1 MITRETLHHI
11 KKILKED
18 RYDASA
24 EARQVLHTL
33 VESNLEVLTLLDGGM
48 DAKERE
54 RQISLALED
63 LRDALDLVRL
73 CHDRQRNPLRPDVVL
88 PSVMADQALA
98 KAVFTLDMIN
108 QMVKA
113 KGVAWSRKWEWYTP
127 RIAEEFGQ

>member
-33 VESNLEVLTLLDGGM
+33 VDSNLETLTLLDGGM

-54 RQISLALED
+54 RQISLALAD
-63 LRDALDLVRL
+63 LRDALDLVKL
-73 CHDRQRNPLRPDVVL
+73 CHDRQRSPLRQDVICS
-88 PSVMADQALA
+88 SVGADQALA
-98 KAVFTLDMIN
+98 RAVYTLDLVD

-113 KGVAWSRKWEWYTP
+113 KGVAWSRKWDWYQP
-127 RIAEEFGQ
+127 RIVEEFE